1 MSVSYFGS
9 DAGRRLADLD
19 LTAEDLQFALAAAV
33 ADVRTCTEF
42 DAPGMPGYM
51 FWSRCNRYL
60 RERLAP
66 AGWTPASRNHILRT
80 VHPDGRFAITAMSGS
95 GGVGVPD
102 AFVSTKNP
110 KGPATAKLVERN
122 GQLSLFGAEALDP
135 RLDIDDIWTWY
146 LLYKN
151 DQSGLSA
158 ELSHPVKMNGG
169 YVDTWD
175 ERIFFQ
181 MPPMEGPGFD
191 LSKLDDPGDDEG
203 PDVMVEFTG

>member
-1 MSVSYFGS
+1 M
-9 DAGRRLADLD
+9 D
-19 LTAEDLQFALAAAV
+19 LTAEDLQFALIAAV

-42 DAPGMPGYM
+42 DAAGMPGYM
-51 FWSRCNRYL
+51 FWSRSNRYL
-60 RERLAP
+60 RERLTP
-66 AGWTPASRNHILRT
+66 AGWTLASRNHILRT
-80 VHPDGRFAITAMSGS
+80 VHPSGRFAITATSGA

-110 KGPATAKLVERN
+110 KGPATAAMVERN
-122 GQLSLFGAEALDP
+122 EQLSLFGVHAVP
-135 RLDIDDIWTWY
+135 RNEPDEVSTWY

-151 DQSGLSA
+151 DPSGLVA
-158 ELSHPVKMNGG
+158 ELSHPVKMNAG

-181 MPPMEGPGFD
+181 IPPMDGPGFD

-203 PDVMVEFTG
+203 PDVVVEFTG